1 MKAKLLAI
9 MAVLAMAFA
18 GVAVLADSPAT
29 DAADVEAME
38 ISVNT
43 TSIEKFL
50 DEGDT
55 DDTNIVLTVKTAAK
69 ATADD
74 GDTVTLKATIPTGV
88 ELYDGSDKIEGTFT
102 ITIAKGSNSAEETLT
117 VKPTA
122 VLASG
127 TLSIED
133 NTKSTVKVD
142 IAVKTKAPYAV
153 AYDAVNYGS
162 GAVADQ
168 TLFTLYGNAGQA
180 ITVTAPSETD
190 PYAITVG
197 GESGVFTI
205 GTNGSVNA
213 TVSYTPVKDDKIVPL
228 YEDVAFDFDNGI
240 TLTDAV
246 DIYTYAAHAD
256 AKIIAYSADTA
267 NLNLAS
273 KQIQVIWYDDGTA
286 LMNLSNVPNIEKVS
300 HVKVTIANSGTD
312 DSSEFRVAAQKMV
325 WIDGAGVFVADNAE
339 TPSFAD
345 IKISVEGVEDSSV
358 AAYAELAV
366 NAFKLILDANQFNGD
381 AGKFADNNTTI
392 TLPYTP
398 LGDDLGLGG
407 ILKKGT
413 ILTEDNITSMTPIN
427 EGYTFLGYSFDE
439 DNKDAIAL
447 DAATIEDLVFAY
459 GIGLAAPDA
468 NKVFAVWEVTVF
480 NVYLGYTANF
490 IINEGKTP
498 AVGSAGFVVADYIAG
513 VTKDTGAITIKAPS
527 VATAKDLILVRA
539 SQTEALASAA
549 TAYTYG
555 IKVFV
560 ANADGTVG
568 TEVTNVELVMLANG
582 IWTVKGITSDV
593 FVCVT
598 ADTSTIRTGFELQME
613 SVVNTSGVGKAV
625 ATFNVNDITLADDA
639 SLSMAGTFFKTV
651 GGQKVYGDLSILTA
665 SDLTY
670 TSAKNYVAGGEIVGG
685 KLKLDNSA
693 VDFALTMDGKA
704 ADDAIGFYA
713 IKAVFTITGSTVV
726 ESPYALGEVSA

>member
-1 MKAKLLAI
+1 MLAI

-29 DAADVEAME
+29 DAAEVDPIEVSVDV
-38 ISVNT
+38 
-43 TSIEKFL
+43 TSINKYF
-50 DEGDT
+50 DAGNT
-55 DDTNIVLTVKTAAK
+55 DDTLVTVTVKTAAK
-69 ATADD
+69 VADAS
-74 GDTVTLKATIPTGV
+74 TVTLSLSAVDGLTYMSTGDSPAAIT
-88 ELYDGSDKIEGTFT
+88 EL
-102 ITIAKGSNSAEETLT
+102 
-117 VKPTA
+117 V
-122 VLASG
+122 
-127 TLSIED
+127 
-133 NTKSTVKVD
+133 VD
-142 IAVKTKAPYAV
+142 IAAGSNTGTATFTVAPGNAVVDNKTIEISKDDVKAKIAVNIKAPYAV

-162 GAVADQ
+162 EAVADQ
-168 TLFTLYGNAGQA
+168 ILFTLYGNAGQV

-197 GESGVFTI
+197 GESGAFTI

-228 YEDVAFDFDNGI
+228 YEDVVFEFNNGI
-240 TLTDAV
+240 TVADAV

-256 AKIIAYSADTA
+256 AKIIAYSADTT
-267 NLNLAS
+267 NLNAAS
-273 KQIQVIWYDDGTA
+273 KEIQVIWYDDGTA
-286 LMNLSNVPNIEKVS
+286 LMNLSNVPDIEKVS
-300 HVKVTIANSGTD
+300 HVKVTIANSGTG

-345 IKISVEGVEDSSV
+345 ITISVEGVEDSSV
-358 AAYAELAV
+358 AAYAGLAV

-392 TLPYTP
+392 TLPYAP
-398 LGDDLGLGG
+398 DGDDLGLGE

-413 ILTEDNITSMTPIN
+413 TLTEAHKTSMTPIN
-427 EGYTFLGYSFDE
+427 EGYTFLGYSFDK

-447 DAATIEDLVFAY
+447 DAVTIEDLVFAY

-480 NVYLGYTANF
+480 NVYLGYTEPNF
-490 IINEGKTP
+490 IINEGKTA
-498 AVGSAGFVVADYIAG
+498 AVASEGFVVADYIAG

-555 IKVFV
+555 IKVYV
-560 ANADGTVG
+560 ANADGSAG
-568 TEVTNVELVMLANG
+568 AEVTDVERVMLANG
-582 IWTVKGITSDV
+582 IWAVKGITSDV

-598 ADTSTIRTGFELQME
+598 ADTSDIRTGFELQME
-613 SVVNTSGVGKAV
+613 SVVNTDGVGKAV

-639 SLSMAGTFFKTV
+639 SLSMAGTFFKTIDE
-651 GGQKVYGDLSILTA
+651 QKVYGDLSILTA

-713 IKAVFTITGSTVV
+713 IKAVFTVTGDTVV